1 MTRPLLQVALDHMDL
16 SAALKAAKLV
26 ASEVDVIEAGTPLF
40 FSEGAKVISSLR
52 KQHPNHII
60 VADLKAADGG
70 AGLAELVFSK
80 GATWMTVVS
89 CAFSAMKASLPVA
102 KKYNGD
108 VQIALYGQWTMKEA
122 EEWRRIGLKQAV
134 YHRAFD
140 AEAAGEDWSE
150 KDLERINGLVHLGF
164 EVSITG
170 GLHPED
176 LSRFKGIPVK
186 VFICARSLCE
196 TPDPLASA
204 KAFKAAIKRDWR

>member
-1 MTRPLLQVALDHMDL
+1 MARPLLQVALDYMEL
-16 SAALKAAKLV
+16 PAALKAAKLV

-40 FSEGAKVISSLR
+40 FSEGAKVVASLR

-70 AGLAELVFSK
+70 AELAELVFSK

-102 KKYNGD
+102 KKYGGD
-108 VQIALYGQWTMKEA
+108 IQIALYGEWTMKEA
-122 EEWRRIGLKQAV
+122 EEWKRIGLKQAV

-140 AEAAGEDWSE
+140 AEAAGEAWNE
-150 KDLERINGLVHLGF
+150 RDLERIKGLASMGF
-164 EVSITG
+164 EVSVTG

-176 LSRFKGIPVK
+176 LSRFKGIPIK
-186 VFICARSLCE
+186 SFICSRSLCE
-196 TPDPLASA
+196 PADPAASA
-204 KAFKAAIKRDWR
+204 RAFKAAIERDWV